1 MEGTGQTV
9 VLKSPVL
16 YEIDFEKVNTLEDV
30 KDILKGLDLIF
41 STGYKNLDKIEHLL
55 KRVQ

>member
-9 VLKSPVL
+9 VLQSPVI

-30 KDILKGLDLIF
+30 KDILKGLDLKF

>member
-9 VLKSPVL
+9 VLQSPVF

-30 KDILKGLDLIF
+30 KDILKGLDLTF
-41 STGYKNLDKIEHLL
+41 STGYRNLERIKHLL
-55 KRVQ
+55 KPVK